1 MGSGENSRPAPLA
14 SPPLAK
20 KEVQTEG
27 EPVHHRPRRPSAGGR
42 SQSHVAIQ
50 FRKTRFW
57 EDKQHEAIPISVSE
71 VFREE
76 LSYRA
81 QARKFL
87 WEFFD

>member
-20 KEVQTEG
+20 KDVHTEG
-27 EPVHHRPRRPSAGGR
+27 EPVHHRPRRAPGDSG
-42 SQSHVAIQ
+42 SLSHAATPI
-50 FRKTRFW
+50 RKAKFW
-57 EDKQHEAIPISVSE
+57 EDKQQKAVPISVSE